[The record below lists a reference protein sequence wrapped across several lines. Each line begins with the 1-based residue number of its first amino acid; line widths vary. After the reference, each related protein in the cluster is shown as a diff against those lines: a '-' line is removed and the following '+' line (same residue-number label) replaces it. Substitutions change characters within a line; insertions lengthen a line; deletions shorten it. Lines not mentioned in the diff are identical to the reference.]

1 MIFALISL
9 AFGADTLALRGA
21 VDGPVLATTGAY
33 TALTLWVID
42 DRAPVLLAPVPPGG
56 IDAPFAGRPE
66 VEGAVPLASD
76 LLAFGGVG
84 VGVVGASLYGALH
97 RGPGADGRGRD
108 ALAHGVVFAESVTVS
123 FTITD
128 LMKTA
133 SRRPRPYA
141 QADGFVAEAGDDQ
154 WSFPSGHTSTAG
166 AVGFSLAHQ
175 IASTSDLS
183 TGTRVGLYG
192 AATALTATT
201 GALRVAASKHYP
213 TDVLMGG
220 LLGASVGIVVPEL
233 HRRSPVQV
241 TANVDGDRRLVGV
254 SGVW

>member
-1 MIFALISL
+1 MLALLSL
-9 AFGADTLALRGA
+9 ALGADTLALRGA
-21 VDGPVLATTGAY
+21 VDGPVLATAGTY
-33 TALTLWVID
+33 TVLTLWVID
-42 DRAPVLLAPVPPGG
+42 DRPPVALAPSTPGG
-56 IDAPFAGRPE
+56 IDASFAGRPE
-66 VEGAVPLASD
+66 GEGAVPLASD
-76 LLAFGGVG
+76 LLAFGGAG
-84 VGVVGASLYGALH
+84 LGVVGAGLFGALH
-97 RGPGADGRGRD
+97 RGPGAEGRGRD
-108 ALAHGVVFAESVTVS
+108 ALAHAVVFAESVTVS

-128 LMKTA
+128 VMKTA

-141 QADGFVAEAGDDQ
+141 QAEGFVATEGDDQ

-183 TGTRVGLYG
+183 AGVKVGLYG
-192 AATALTATT
+192 AATAMTAAT

-220 LLGASVGIVVPEL
+220 VLGASVGLVVPEL

-241 TANVDGDRRLVGV
+241 GAVLDGDRRLLAL
-254 SGVW
+254 SGAW